1 MESDEAAFLSVI
13 PRKVTAYSEPLEP
26 LQSLINNFCVLNLK
40 YEAAENV
47 YRAHIS
53 LASSNTGQTSSRLCK
68 SYAALFEQKSVGNA
82 FIQPLSSFA
91 SQTNFSRKTMI
102 W

>member
-1 MESDEAAFLSVI
+1 M
-13 PRKVTAYSEPLEP
+13 K
-26 LQSLINNFCVLNLK
+26 LQ
-40 YEAAENV
+40 NV

-82 FIQPLSSFA
+82 FIQPFQENNDMVKGLLTQSRGWALSYEPQEKKKRSGELKVFI
-91 SQTNFSRKTMI
+91 FKL
-102 W
+102 